1 MSDARTC
8 ISRLA
13 FDDVGLATI
22 RAIHRLLIV
31 VIVRATDTTICIAIV
46 LLHYVFV
53 RVLELTLTFRADM
66 LSSRQWVWILN
77 NSHSS
82 FN

>member
-22 RAIHRLLIV
+22 RAIHRLLIAIV
-31 VIVRATDTTICIAIV
+31 VRATDTSVCIAIMVLYHV
-46 LLHYVFV
+46 LLG
-53 RVLELTLTFRADM
+53 VLELTLTFRADM
-66 LSSRQWVWILN
+66 LSSQQWVRVLDYPHN
-77 NSHSS
+77 Q
-82 FN
+82 